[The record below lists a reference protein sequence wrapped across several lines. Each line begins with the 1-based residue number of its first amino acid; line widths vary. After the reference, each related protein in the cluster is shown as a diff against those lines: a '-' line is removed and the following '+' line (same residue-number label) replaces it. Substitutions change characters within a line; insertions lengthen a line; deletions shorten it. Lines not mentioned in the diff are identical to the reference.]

1 MAKKKKGGEGT
12 VKSIIMPDE
21 LWTDLRMQSIREKR
35 SASEIIRKLVS
46 EYLKKAKKGGER

>member
-1 MAKKKKGGEGT
+1 MRT
-12 VKSIIMPDE
+12 IVMPDG

-46 EYLKKAKKGGER
+46 EYLKKAKKKGGK

>member
-21 LWTDLRMQSIREKR
+21 LWSKLRVRSIREKR

-46 EYLKKAKKGGER
+46 EYLKKARKKGG

>member
-1 MAKKKKGGEGT
+1 MAKKKKGGEGP

-46 EYLKKAKKGGER
+46 EYLKKARKKGG